1 MTMHEQN
8 FDTAEFSHKLPTN
21 MRPRERIESEGVES
35 LRDHELLAVLL
46 GTGYQGFDVMQLAN
60 HLLQNFNGLQGLLKC
75 DYHELRNEKG
85 LGKAKAAQ
93 LAAVLEIAKRISKP
107 KKSEALRNSEEAAT
121 YLMPLLRHET
131 QEKFLVLCL
140 NSKNQLLCMETVFV
154 GTLNS
159 TIVHPREVFQVAIRH
174 AAAGI
179 LVAHNH
185 PSGDPSPSQE
195 DLKVTQNLIES
206 GKVVGIPLL
215 DHIVIGHGKWQSLRT
230 TGMFEWK

>member
-1 MTMHEQN
+1 
-8 FDTAEFSHKLPTN
+8 
-21 MRPRERIESEGVES
+21 
-35 LRDHELLAVLL
+35 
-46 GTGYQGFDVMQLAN
+46 MQLAS
-60 HLLQNFNGLQGLLKC
+60 HLLKNFNGLQGLLKC
-75 DYHELRNEKG
+75 DYRELRNEKG

-107 KKSEALRNSEEAAT
+107 QKSEVLRNSEEAAA

-174 AAAGI
+174 SAAGI

-185 PSGDPSPSQE
+185 PSGDPSPSKE
-195 DLKVTQNLIES
+195 DIKVTQNLIES

-215 DHIVIGHGKWQSLRT
+215 DHVVIGHGKWQSLRI
-230 TGMFEWK
+230 TGMFDWK

>member
-1 MTMHEQN
+1 MSMQEQN
-8 FDTAEFSHKLPTN
+8 FDTAGFSRKVPAEA
-21 MRPRERIESEGVES
+21 RPRERIEAEGVES

-46 GTGYQGFDVMQLAN
+46 GTGYQGFDVMQLAS
-60 HLLQNFNGLQGLLKC
+60 HLLKNFNGLQGLLKC
-75 DYHELRNEKG
+75 DYRELRNEKG

-107 KKSEALRNSEEAAT
+107 QKSEVLRNSEEAAA

-174 AAAGI
+174 SAAGI

-185 PSGDPSPSQE
+185 PSGDPSPSKE
-195 DLKVTQNLIES
+195 DIKVTQNLIES

-215 DHIVIGHGKWQSLRT
+215 DHVVIGHGKWQSLRI
-230 TGMFEWK
+230 TGMFDWK